1 MAIEHTET
9 VLEQPTVGAQ
19 PQAAPQ
25 AAPQVPRQANG
36 AAPSAEEPVELTVND
51 LAALKQIIDVAT
63 ARGAFRPQEMVPVG
77 TTYGKLEK
85 FLAVVA
91 AQQKENA

>member
-25 AAPQVPRQANG
+25 AAPQPQANG
-36 AAPSAEEPVELTVND
+36 AAPSADTEPVELTVND

-91 AQQKENA
+91 AQQKENG

>member
-1 MAIEHTET
+1 MSNTQTEQT
-9 VLEQPTVGAQ
+9 VEQPTIQQ

-25 AAPQVPRQANG
+25 ANG
-36 AAPSAEEPVELTVND
+36 AAPSAAEEPVELTVND

-91 AQQKENA
+91 QQQKDNA

>member
-1 MAIEHTET
+1 MAIENTET
-9 VLEQPTVGAQ
+9 VVEQPTVAAQ

-25 AAPQVPRQANG
+25 ANG
-36 AAPSAEEPVELTVND
+36 AAPNTADEPVELTVND

-85 FLAVVA
+85 F
-91 AQQKENA
+91 

>member
-1 MAIEHTET
+1 MSNTQTEQT
-9 VLEQPTVGAQ
+9 VEQPTIQQ

-25 AAPQVPRQANG
+25 ANG
-36 AAPSAEEPVELTVND
+36 AAEEPVELTVND

-91 AQQKENA
+91 QQQKENA

>member
-1 MAIEHTET
+1 MSNTQTEQT
-9 VLEQPTVGAQ
+9 VEQPTIQQA
-19 PQAAPQ
+19 QAAP
-25 AAPQVPRQANG
+25 QANG
-36 AAPSAEEPVELTVND
+36 AAPSAAEEPVELTVND

-91 AQQKENA
+91 QQQKENA

>member
-1 MAIEHTET
+1 MSNTQTEQT
-9 VLEQPTVGAQ
+9 VEQPTIQQ

-25 AAPQVPRQANG
+25 ANG
-36 AAPSAEEPVELTVND
+36 AAPGAAEEPVELTVND

-91 AQQKENA
+91 QQQKDNA

>member
-1 MAIEHTET
+1 MAIENET
-9 VLEQPTVGAQ
+9 VVEQPTVAAQ

-25 AAPQVPRQANG
+25 ANG
-36 AAPSAEEPVELTVND
+36 AAPNTAEEPVELTVND
-51 LAALKQIIDVAT
+51 LAAIKQIIDVAT

-91 AQQKENA
+91 QQQKENA